1 MGSSAIWSEVLS
13 MFVWQTNV
21 KIANVP
27 SCTQIIFKICH
38 YMDSIIPYIA
48 LLVTS
53 HCALRRKI
61 YSLFVGMQVLCQ
73 LKGWDRGPHSDN
85 SSVSEP
91 HTHRM

>member
-1 MGSSAIWSEVLS
+1 MGPSAIWNKVLS
-13 MFVWQTNV
+13 ILVWQTNV
-21 KIANVP
+21 K
-27 SCTQIIFKICH
+27 
-38 YMDSIIPYIA
+38 IA

-53 HCALRRKI
+53 HCALCRKI

-91 HTHRM
+91 HTRNVDVSEPHTRNM